1 MKPLQADPGERGVV
15 DPSSAIERIRGL
27 SCWQS
32 PPRIR
37 AISDGRTN
45 QNYFVH
51 AGNRTFF
58 ARLGVDLPHHGIT
71 RANEVRCCRLA
82 AAADIAPKVVFA
94 VEGVLVTEFI
104 DGRTLVQGEPISDEI
119 LVRLAQGL
127 RHLHESEV
135 PADLAPFDPVERCR
149 RQLAALPDSAVSPT
163 RRRRVLEILQRA
175 PRREARSLIHGDLIP
190 ENVIVRDDALFLV
203 DWEYAGLGDPLVDLA
218 MVGVHFGLP
227 ERRRQN
233 FYFSYGDVDPDA
245 VARLVPAIAA
255 REAVWCATQI
265 HFVSLAGDLDG
276 YARMCWDRIGVEP

>member
-1 MKPLQADPGERGVV
+1 MKPPAADPDERGVV
-15 DPSSAIERIRGL
+15 ESSSAIERIRGL
-27 SCWQS
+27 SCWRS

-51 AGNRTFF
+51 AGDRTFF

-71 RANEVRCCRLA
+71 RTNEFQCCRLA

-94 VEGVLVTEFI
+94 AEGVLVTEFV
-104 DGRTLVQGEPISDEI
+104 DGQTLVQGDPVSNEF
-119 LVRLAQGL
+119 LVRLAHGL
-127 RHLHESEV
+127 RRLHESEV

-149 RQLAALPDSAVSPT
+149 RQLAALPDSAVSPA

-175 PRREARSLIHGDLIP
+175 PRLEARGLIHGDLIP
-190 ENVIVRDDALFLV
+190 ENVVVRDDLPVLV

-233 FYFSYGDVDPDA
+233 FCSSYGDVDPDA

-265 HFVSLAGDLDG
+265 HVVGLAGDLEC
-276 YARMCWDRIGVEP
+276 YARRCWDRIEAVP